1 MRASERCRTNDPN
14 VMLHEHVYFSKWW
27 QVASYKILFL
37 KVVFFLLY
45 VTRVASIYMYVEGT
59 RTCIGAIGA
68 IVYRSNVIVLAVFA
82 HPPEVRKSKQVPSM
96 HRS

>member
-1 MRASERCRTNDPN
+1 
-14 VMLHEHVYFSKWW
+14 
-27 QVASYKILFL
+27 
-37 KVVFFLLY
+37 
-45 VTRVASIYMYVEGT
+45 MYVEGT

-96 HRS
+96 HRP

>member
-14 VMLHEHVYFSKWW
+14 DCMNMFIFPNGGKW
-27 QVASYKILFL
+27 QVTTILFL

-45 VTRVASIYMYVEGT
+45 VTRVASVYMYVEGT